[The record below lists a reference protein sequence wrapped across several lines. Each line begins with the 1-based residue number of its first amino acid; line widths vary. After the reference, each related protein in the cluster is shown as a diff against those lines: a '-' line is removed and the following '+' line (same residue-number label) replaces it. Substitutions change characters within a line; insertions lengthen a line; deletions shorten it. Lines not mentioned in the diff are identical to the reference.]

1 MRASASPLAW
11 MPSTL
16 GHGGCVVKSLFR
28 IWFLSLVAVSAGH
41 AGAQA
46 AGAGPLSECPTL
58 PEAIAQKVRW
68 EVLKVPNMLLCRGVF
83 VDSGE
88 EGFAL
93 TISQESPF
101 KPRRGDRAE
110 VGALNGREVQWYR
123 TEIAGDDKAQAREAL
138 IRVAANQV
146 VHVSMRAPSTE
157 ALAERQQM
165 VLSLPFPAYRED

>member
-1 MRASASPLAW
+1 M
-11 MPSTL
+11 
-16 GHGGCVVKSLFR
+16 KSLFR
-28 IWFLSLVAVSAGH
+28 IWFLSLVAVWAGH
-41 AGAQA
+41 AGAQT
-46 AGAGPLSECPTL
+46 AGQGPLSECPTL
-58 PEAIAQKVRW
+58 PEALAQKIRW
-68 EVLKVPNMLLCRGVF
+68 EVLKVPNMLLCRGVLI
-83 VDSGE
+83 DSGE

-110 VGALNGREVQWYR
+110 VGSLNGQDVQWYR
-123 TEIAGDDKAQAREAL
+123 TEIAGDDKAQARETL

-146 VHVSMRAPSTE
+146 VHVSMRAASTE

>member
-1 MRASASPLAW
+1 

-16 GHGGCVVKSLFR
+16 GNGGCVVKSSLR
-28 IWFLSLVAVSAGH
+28 ILLLSLVAVWAGH

-46 AGAGPLSECPTL
+46 AGQGPLSDCPAL
-58 PEAIAQKVRW
+58 PEALAQKIRW
-68 EVLKVPNMLLCRGVF
+68 EVLKVPNMLLCRGLF
-83 VDSGE
+83 TDSGE

-93 TISQESPF
+93 TISEESPF

-110 VGALNGREVQWYR
+110 VGSLDGREVQWYR

-146 VHVSMRAPSTE
+146 VHISMRAPSTE
-157 ALAERQQM
+157 ALLERQQM
-165 VLSLPFPAYRED
+165 VLLLPFPAYRED

>member
-1 MRASASPLAW
+1 MKP
-11 MPSTL
+11 
-16 GHGGCVVKSLFR
+16 LFR
-28 IWFLSLVAVSAGH
+28 ICFLSLVALWAGH
-41 AGAQA
+41 AGAQS
-46 AGAGPLSECPTL
+46 AGQGPLSDCPAL
-58 PEAIAQKVRW
+58 PEAIAQKLRW

-93 TISQESPF
+93 TISEESPF

-110 VGALNGREVQWYR
+110 LGSLNGREVQWYR

-138 IRVAANQV
+138 IRVAASQV
-146 VHVSMRAPSTE
+146 VHISMRAPSTE
-157 ALAERQQM
+157 ALLERQQM